1 LINKKDNFAVYNKNQ
16 LRQREL
22 EKMSYIIQTNQLTKA
37 YKGKEV
43 VSNVNMKIKKGEI
56 YGFLGPNGAGKTTVM
71 RMLTNLVK
79 PTNGEI
85 EVFGEKLTDTSYE
98 ILKRMGSIIEYP
110 VFYDKLT
117 ARENLELHCEYMG
130 YYDKKAIDR
139 ALDLV
144 KLKDIE
150 NKSVKEFSLGMKQ
163 RLGIA
168 RAIITKPELLILDE
182 PINGL
187 DPVGIKELRDL
198 FHMLCREY
206 GITMLISSHILGEI
220 EQIADTIGVINEG
233 KLIKE
238 VSMSEIREQN
248 TEYIELAVNDI
259 NRAVYVLEDILKI
272 TNFKV
277 IDDSRLR
284 IYDSRLSQSEISKAF
299 IMNDVMIEEINKKN
313 HSLEDYFLTLING
326 GGISA

>member
-1 LINKKDNFAVYNKNQ
+1 
-16 LRQREL
+16 
-22 EKMSYIIQTNQLTKA
+22 MSYIIKTNQLTKT

-43 VSNVNMKIKKGEI
+43 VSNVNMKVKKGEI
-56 YGFLGPNGAGKTTVM
+56 YGFLGPNGAGKTTIM
-71 RMLTNLVK
+71 KMLTNLVK
-79 PTNGEI
+79 PTSGEI
-85 EVFGEKLTDTSYE
+85 EIFGEKLTNTSYE
-98 ILKRMGSIIEYP
+98 VLKRMGSIIEYP
-110 VFYDKLT
+110 VFYDRLT

-130 YYDKKAIDR
+130 YYDKKAIDA

-144 KLKDIE
+144 KLKNIE
-150 NKSVKEFSLGMKQ
+150 DKSVKDFSLGMKQ

-168 RAIITKPELLILDE
+168 RSIITKPELLILDE

-187 DPVGIKELRDL
+187 DPVGIKELREL

-206 GITMLISSHILGEI
+206 GITMLISSHILGEM
-220 EQIADTIGVINEG
+220 EQIADTIGVISDG

-238 VSMSEIREQN
+238 VSMDEIHEQN
-248 TEYIELAVNDI
+248 KEYIELAVDDVKK
-259 NRAVYVLEDILKI
+259 AFYVLDEILHL

-277 IDDSRLR
+277 VDASRFR
-284 IYDSRLSQSEISKAF
+284 IYDTGASQSEISKTL
-299 IMNDVMIEEINKKN
+299 ILNGVMIEEINKKN